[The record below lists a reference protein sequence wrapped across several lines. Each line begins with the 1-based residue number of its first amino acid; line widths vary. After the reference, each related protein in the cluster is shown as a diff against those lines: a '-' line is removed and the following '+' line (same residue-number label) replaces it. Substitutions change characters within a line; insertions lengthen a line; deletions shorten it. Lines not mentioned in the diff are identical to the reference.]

1 MANVNHYHPTTYF
14 YTHTTQA
21 EPDPMEPD
29 RWLVP
34 AFSSMK
40 SLQPERDGLVNR
52 YNPETKAFELT
63 EPPAPVVEQPI
74 RPQLPTQ
81 SNWMVEIAKRP
92 AKIITEGT
100 SFCNYV
106 CANAGFTDLA
116 QLEALA
122 EQFASGNTSELA
134 ERANRFMNWRVECL
148 GAVSDLA
155 AGLRADAA
163 VYPPSMSDMIFA
175 LPKPPG
181 IEPPGEHVE
190 PEPTPAAAEQLSD
203 GQ

>member
-1 MANVNHYHPTTYF
+1 
-14 YTHTTQA
+14 
-21 EPDPMEPD
+21 
-29 RWLVP
+29 
-34 AFSSMK
+34 MK

-106 CANAGFTDLA
+106 CANA
-116 QLEALA
+116 ALLIWPSWRRWPSSSPA
-122 EQFASGNTSELA
+122 ATLRAGRARKSLHELA
-134 ERANRFMNWRVECL
+134 R
-148 GAVSDLA
+148 
-155 AGLRADAA
+155 
-163 VYPPSMSDMIFA
+163 
-175 LPKPPG
+175 
-181 IEPPGEHVE
+181 
-190 PEPTPAAAEQLSD
+190 
-203 GQ
+203 